1 MYSDLPLNIILVE
14 DEPAHAEAICRA
26 FRAAVPEVSIRLAE
40 SLSDYRALLLQQTP
54 DVAILDMNLPD
65 GSALDVLSAPAETLA
80 FPVVAMTSFGNE
92 EVAVAAM
99 KAGALDYIVKSPEA
113 FLAMPKNI
121 ASVMREWKLILER
134 KSLEKKMMDVQKLE
148 SLGVLAGGIAHDF
161 NNLLMAILGHAD
173 LALSKMN
180 PETPGREHIL
190 EIEMAT
196 RRAADLCRQMLAYSG
211 KGKFIVETVDL
222 QKIIEE
228 MAHMLKTSISKKA
241 QLIMNFG
248 KDLPPFKADV
258 TQIRQILMNLVI
270 NASEAIGDGSGV
282 IEISTGHF
290 ISKDVTRSELS
301 HIEDLPP
308 GHYLF
313 VEVADTGCGM
323 SRDVI
328 AKIFDP
334 FFTTKFTGRGLGMSA
349 VIGIVKAHSGLLQIK
364 SSPGEG
370 SRFTVILPALPGASI
385 DSVRPDD
392 SSLAW
397 SSGGTV
403 LLVDDEEVLL
413 ALGSMMLEAL
423 GVKVLKACD
432 GWEALQVFKEHQSEI
447 RCVLLDL
454 TMPHMDGAEA
464 FSELRKINP
473 DVKIVLA
480 SGFSEHEIEN
490 RFAGKNL
497 SGVLQKPYSLDSL
510 RKVLARVFNG

>member
-1 MYSDLPLNIILVE
+1 MYSDLPFNIILVE
-14 DEPAHAEAICRA
+14 DDPAHAEAICRA
-26 FRAAVPEVSIRLAE
+26 FRALSPEVSIRLAD
-40 SLSDYRALLLQQTP
+40 SLSSYKALLKQQLP
-54 DVAILDMNLPD
+54 QLAILDMNLPD
-65 GSALDVLSAPAETLA
+65 GSALEVLAAPAEALA

-99 KAGALDYIVKSPEA
+99 KAGALEYIVKSPEA
-113 FLAMPKNI
+113 FLAMPKTI

-173 LALSKMN
+173 LALSKIN
-180 PETPGREHIL
+180 PETPGRDHIL
-190 EIEMAT
+190 EIEVAT

-228 MAHMLKTSISKKA
+228 MTHMLKTSISKKA

-258 TQIRQILMNLVI
+258 TQVRQVLMNLVI
-270 NASEAIGDGSGV
+270 NASEALGDSSGA

-290 ISKDVTRSELS
+290 ISKEVIKSGISQIDDLS
-301 HIEDLPP
+301 P

-323 SRDVI
+323 SKDVI

-349 VIGIVKAHSGLLQIK
+349 VIGIVKAHNGLLQIK

-385 DSVRPDD
+385 DSVRQDD
-392 SSLAW
+392 AKSVLK
-397 SSGGTV
+397 SGGTI
-403 LLVDDEEVLL
+403 LLVDDEEILL
-413 ALGSMMLEAL
+413 ALGAMMLEAL
-423 GVKVLKACD
+423 GMKVLKACD
-432 GWEALQVFKEHQSEI
+432 GWEALQVYKKHQSEI
-447 RCVLLDL
+447 RCVLMDL
-454 TMPHMDGAEA
+454 TMPQMDGAEA
-464 FSELRKINP
+464 FSELRKIDP
-473 DVKIVLA
+473 CVKIVLA

-490 RFAGKNL
+490 RFCGQNL

-510 RKVLARVFNG
+510 RKVLGRVFND